1 MRIIIEFD
9 ERSMQPTQPE
19 VQMQPTGA
27 PAPPTPPVAETV
39 ETVDAGAADL
49 STMSDVSGMPSDVL
63 ELTTP
68 STVSEG
74 ESAGAAPEIMPEG
87 EIS

>member
-19 VQMQPTGA
+19 VQMQPSGA
-27 PAPPTPPVAETV
+27 PAPPTPPAAGPI

-49 STMSDVSGMPSDVL
+49 SAMSDVSGMPSDVL
-63 ELTTP
+63 ELATP
-68 STVSEG
+68 SVAEEG
-74 ESAGAAPEIMPEG
+74 ESAGAAPEIMPES
-87 EIS
+87 EMS